1 MCDEETS
8 RKHKCKGCSNWV
20 HLICGEPV
28 GEEGCGQGVFCRK
41 CYSSEESE
49 NVNDDDASVVASEN
63 HDIDS
68 LKYDENPYNEEEKRE
83 PQKILLG
90 MKNKKQK
97 SHLKINLVKPQL
109 IMTYKKTPK
118 KLIKLMFTMLLR
130 TCLTLIQVD

>member
-1 MCDEETS
+1 MKKDAD
-8 RKHKCKGCSNWV
+8 KGFSVENV
-20 HLICGEPV
+20 
-28 GEEGCGQGVFCRK
+28 
-41 CYSSEESE
+41 SENVNE

-118 KLIKLMFTMLLR
+118 KLIKLMFTLLLR

>member
-1 MCDEETS
+1 MKKDAD
-8 RKHKCKGCSNWV
+8 KG
-20 HLICGEPV
+20 
-28 GEEGCGQGVFCRK
+28 F
-41 CYSSEESE
+41 
-49 NVNDDDASVVASEN
+49 SVVNVIEN

-109 IMTYKKTPK
+109 I
-118 KLIKLMFTMLLR
+118 
-130 TCLTLIQVD
+130 